1 MCVMRGAGNTGER
14 WRHGRAGIQECDG
27 QVRGGAELIWSGC
40 AGRGA
45 SVGVRWSAYVMLR
58 RGRMVPGWFCGQA
71 IRLRPD
77 GRREQGCVPAAG
89 RLG

>member
-14 WRHGRAGIQECDG
+14 WCHGRAGIQECDG

-45 SVGVRWSAYVMLR
+45 SVGVRWSAYV
-58 RGRMVPGWFCGQA
+58 
-71 IRLRPD
+71 
-77 GRREQGCVPAAG
+77 GRRTLVGVRDAQEGANGAG
-89 RLG
+89 LVLWTGHSA

>member
-1 MCVMRGAGNTGER
+1 MAVFMCVMRGAGNTGER

-45 SVGVRWSAYVMLR
+45 LVGGSRVAFRQQGGW
-58 RGRMVPGWFCGQA
+58 GRMGVCCLCA
-71 IRLRPD
+71 LRLLW
-77 GRREQGCVPAAG
+77 AG
-89 RLG
+89 